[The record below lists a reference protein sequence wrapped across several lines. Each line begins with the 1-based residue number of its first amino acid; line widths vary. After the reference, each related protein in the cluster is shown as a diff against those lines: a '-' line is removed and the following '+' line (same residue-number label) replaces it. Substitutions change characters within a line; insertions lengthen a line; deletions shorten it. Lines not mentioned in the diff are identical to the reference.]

1 MKSPQLPFISPAA
14 LAAAAL
20 ISAVSASAEI
30 LFTDN
35 FNVAD
40 TSSLD
45 GSDQTGRHT
54 GLVANDVLVRSG
66 GAQMAIADNQV
77 VFTNGFPVTGIVR
90 LQPVALPPDTHYDFA
105 AGTSGTAIGGAGGFR
120 FEFDWTPSDN
130 TSDNWISFS
139 AGYTSFEETVR
150 VNHPET
156 DFGVLLRNN
165 GGSAFFDNGADTAG
179 SDFNVSGGTVQHHAR
194 VDFSFS
200 SFADGSTVTATTYVD
215 NVLLDTRNFTWES
228 NSGVLYMELGNI
240 TATKL
245 LDNISISALPSAGG
259 DYDTWVT
266 DNGVTGT
273 ATDDDDT
280 DGLANFN
287 EYAFGLNPTSGS
299 SVNPITAQL
308 DKTTGTLSYTRRTQ
322 SLTALTY
329 ILRSSSTL
337 DLNSWTELVKN
348 TDYTESV
355 TASGEVETVTI
366 TLTPAPTADKLFI
379 QVSAD

>member
-1 MKSPQLPFISPAA
+1 MKSPKLPFISPAA

-215 NVLLDTRNFTWES
+215 NVLLDTRNFTWDS
-228 NSGVLYMELGNI
+228 NSGVLHMELGNI

-245 LDNISISALPSAGG
+245 LDNISISALPTAGG